1 MTPPAQRSG
10 ADSTR
15 PGNRT
20 PKGFP
25 AAAVGRTGWSI
36 FDSDVPYPIAVMFAS
51 AIEHNSKTLEAY
63 CSRRGVSFAPHGKTT
78 MSPAMFSRQIR
89 DGAWAI
95 TAATVWQ
102 ASAMRSCGVERVI
115 IANQV
120 VTPGEIEWLARAR
133 DENFDVYCYVDSVPG
148 VDILVET
155 LDRVRPSRPFPV
167 LLELGVSGGRTGVR
181 SVAEGLEVGRAVAAS
196 SDLALTGTAGFE
208 GILGPVGDRAV
219 GDVVG
224 DFLDKI
230 VELTHAIAAE
240 DWFEPSPEVIVT
252 AGGSAYFDYVIDHLS
267 RVDID
272 LPTRL
277 VIRPGCYI
285 SHDDGTLHTS
295 SPMGLL
301 PRTGQDEHLVA
312 AIEVWGVVLSRPEPT
327 RVIVGIGKR
336 DASADGLLPVLKK
349 IRRRGSGDIESV
361 GAVTRVVHI
370 NDQHAYLD
378 VDADDHLAVGDLVGL
393 GISHPC
399 TTYDKWRAIP
409 IVDDSYRV
417 IEIAE
422 TLF

>member
-148 VDILVET
+148 VDILGRDT
-155 LDRVRPSRPFPV
+155 RPSAAFATVPGAPRAWGQWGTDRRSQRCRG
-167 LLELGVSGGRTGVR
+167 LGGGASGCR
-181 SVAEGLEVGRAVAAS
+181 
-196 SDLALTGTAGFE
+196 
-208 GILGPVGDRAV
+208 IIGPG
-219 GDVVG
+219 
-224 DFLDKI
+224 
-230 VELTHAIAAE
+230 
-240 DWFEPSPEVIVT
+240 
-252 AGGSAYFDYVIDHLS
+252 
-267 RVDID
+267 
-272 LPTRL
+272 
-277 VIRPGCYI
+277 
-285 SHDDGTLHTS
+285 
-295 SPMGLL
+295 
-301 PRTGQDEHLVA
+301 
-312 AIEVWGVVLSRPEPT
+312 
-327 RVIVGIGKR
+327 
-336 DASADGLLPVLKK
+336 ADGDGGV
-349 IRRRGSGDIESV
+349 
-361 GAVTRVVHI
+361 
-370 NDQHAYLD
+370 
-378 VDADDHLAVGDLVGL
+378 
-393 GISHPC
+393 
-399 TTYDKWRAIP
+399 
-409 IVDDSYRV
+409 
-417 IEIAE
+417 
-422 TLF
+422 